1 MEARNLD
8 IIAGIVTLILFILLL
23 LVFQLFTSSGYG
35 YITALVLFL
44 VIMSV
49 AGYFINEKIT

>member
-8 IIAGIVTLILFILLL
+8 IAAGIVTFILFILLL
-23 LVFQLFTSSGYG
+23 IVFPLFTSSGYG
-35 YITALVLFL
+35 YITALVLFI

>member
-8 IIAGIVTLILFILLL
+8 IAAGIVTFILFILLL